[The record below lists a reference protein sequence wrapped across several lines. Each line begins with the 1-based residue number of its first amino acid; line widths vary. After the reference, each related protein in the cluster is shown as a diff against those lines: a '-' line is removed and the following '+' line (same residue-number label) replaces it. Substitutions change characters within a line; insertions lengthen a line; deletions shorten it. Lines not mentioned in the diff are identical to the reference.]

1 MSAVALGLVLAKR
14 LPRSPLLGAIRE
26 ERRLRIVF
34 EVYDL
39 RALPAAGELERKPT
53 IILADMEAGHGVRA
67 LMRSL
72 RSRFPVV
79 PVVMFDRRNDAM
91 KAQRARNLG
100 AAAVL
105 TRRSGAPRFVA
116 RLVSIGTRT
125 LYEPG
130 AAAPQLYDQLTP
142 REWDIL
148 PYLARR
154 FSAKEIAE
162 DLTLSYST
170 VRTHIRNIYAKCGV
184 GSRSQAAQLAEA
196 LLADG
201 EKGYNGMKEV
211 SAGDELRGRNGR
223 ADP

>member
-1 MSAVALGLVLAKR
+1 MSAVTLGLVLAKR
-14 LPRSPLLGAIRE
+14 LPRSPLLTAIRR
-26 ERRLRIVF
+26 ERRLSIVF
-34 EVYDL
+34 ETYDL
-39 RALPAAGELERKPT
+39 SALPRLHTLTRGPT
-53 IILADMEAGHGVRA
+53 VILADMDAGPGVRT
-67 LMRSL
+67 LLRTI

-79 PVVMFDRRNDAM
+79 PIVLFDRKLDPM

-105 TRRSGAPRFVA
+105 TRRSGADRFIA
-116 RLVSIGTRT
+116 RLLSIGSRT
-125 LYEPG
+125 LY
-130 AAAPQLYDQLTP
+130 AAEHGPPRLYEQLTP

-148 PYLARR
+148 PYLAQR

-162 DLTLSYST
+162 DLTLSYAT

-201 EKGYNGMKEV
+201 QKGYNEMKEV
-211 SAGDELRGRNGR
+211 SVTNELRGRHGR

>member
-1 MSAVALGLVLAKR
+1 MTWCKSSWILSPNSSAGRTGRCVEIPQIEGRRTLAQSESIRQPLSGRAQSDTSGEVWGMSAVALGLVLAKR

-116 RLVSIGTRT
+116 
-125 LYEPG
+125 
-130 AAAPQLYDQLTP
+130 
-142 REWDIL
+142 
-148 PYLARR
+148 
-154 FSAKEIAE
+154 
-162 DLTLSYST
+162 
-170 VRTHIRNIYAKCGV
+170 
-184 GSRSQAAQLAEA
+184 
-196 LLADG
+196 
-201 EKGYNGMKEV
+201 
-211 SAGDELRGRNGR
+211 
-223 ADP
+223 